1 MTLINK
7 DINKLPTDGYVIFPL
22 SMSRLHGDQSPKKC
36 INYISTL
43 DTKIHIPGNDI
54 VFLYTNGLYFNTKES
69 AYTVRSK
76 TNQLMIEHRNA
87 LKKLILKKV
96 QSDRYIAGAF
106 HFLPFDYIILN
117 SDEYQRYFDIL
128 VQCAKDDK
136 DLKTL
141 LKNSLKN
148 REYFAGNVNFML
160 EEIVVGHILREHL
173 VELPKTLVKNDTFR
187 LITYPGPIFKP
198 EVYVWQDK
206 LLPQKDK
213 KKLGRY
219 YNSYYDPKKK
229 VLYKFNE
236 ISLKPGC

>member
-1 MTLINK
+1 MTLINR

-36 INYISTL
+36 IDYISAL

-54 VFLYTNGLYFNTKES
+54 VFLYTNGLYFNTKEL

-76 TNQLMIEHRNA
+76 TNQWMIEHRNA

-96 QSDRYIAGAF
+96 QSDKYITDAF

-117 SDEYQRYFDIL
+117 SDEYQKYFDKL
-128 VQCAKDDK
+128 VQHTKDNK
-136 DLKTL
+136 NFKSL
-141 LKNSLKN
+141 LIDSLKN
-148 REYFAGNVNFML
+148 REYFIGNVNFIL

-187 LITYPGPIFKP
+187 LIVYPGPIFKP
-198 EVYVWQDK
+198 EVYTWRNK

-213 KKLGRY
+213 EKLGRY

-236 ISLKPGC
+236 ISLELSC